1 MEIVNYLD
9 LTLNLNDGFHSPYKK
24 PDEEKNYIHVNFKTT
39 LKKIHFETISNVNRK
54 TVIIFIII

>member
-24 PDEEKNYIHVNFKTT
+24 PDEEKNYIHVNFKTN
-39 LKKIHFETISNVNRK
+39 LKKNPF
-54 TVIIFIII
+54 